1 MNCVGAGAWP
11 IEERGFS
18 RLGLM
23 ISPATKVLRM
33 NLKGWPIL
41 FILLTAGLFLY
52 LQVFISPNI
61 PRCASG
67 DQAIYLHHATRMLEG
82 EMIYRDFNHFT
93 PPGMDLVDLMLLR
106 LFGVRAWIPQV
117 MLILIGIILAWL
129 SIAVSEKVMTGPAV
143 YLPGLLFLA
152 FPFSSFLDATHHWY
166 STLFVMAALAV
177 VLEKRTVARL
187 ALAGALCGLATCIT
201 QSQVLATVGFGLYLL
216 WEERRNQEPWRS
228 LLRKEAHLGSSFL
241 ATILA
246 FDTYF
251 VWKVGLRQFFYY
263 TVVFAAKYYPAD
275 RFNNWRAYLAYWP
288 SVHLWPNWPDVIA
301 WFFIHALIPLV
312 YILFFVRYWRE
323 ARLRPEKPWER
334 LMLVNVTGMFVFL
347 SVATSPSYVR
357 LYCVSL
363 PGIILLSWFLDSPF
377 RAEKVL
383 RFGAWTAVLVLGIAR
398 PGVTQVRWRA
408 CLNLP
413 TGRTAFFD
421 PALYEKCRWL
431 SERTRPSEYFFGD
444 PFLCFALRLRNPAR
458 VPFVRPT
465 EYTRPEE
472 VHQLVQVLQ
481 EHRVRFVN
489 CYNGLDASDLPGD
502 HLSPLRLY
510 LSAHYHLAKTFA
522 NLDQIWERTDSLPH
536 EGESSNAAGEGS
548 SLEGPTRDDLFARP

>member
-1 MNCVGAGAWP
+1 
-11 IEERGFS
+11 
-18 RLGLM
+18 M
-23 ISPATKVLRM
+23 ISSATKLLTM
-33 NLKGWPIL
+33 NLKGWSIL
-41 FILLTAGLFLY
+41 LILLTAGLFLY
-52 LQVFISPNI
+52 LQVFISPDI

-67 DQAIYLHHATRMLEG
+67 DQAIYLHNAARMLEG
-82 EMIYRDFNHFT
+82 EMIYRDFNQFT
-93 PPGMDLVDLMLLR
+93 PPATEVVYLMLFG
-106 LFGVRAWIPQV
+106 LFGVRAWIPQG
-117 MLILIGIILAWL
+117 MLILIGITLAWL

-143 YLPGLLFLA
+143 YLPGFLFLA

-201 QSQVLATVGFGLYLL
+201 QSQALAIVGFGLFLL
-216 WEERRNQEPWRS
+216 WEGRRYQEPWRT
-228 LLRKEAHLGSSFL
+228 LLRKEVCLGSSFL
-241 ATILA
+241 ASILA

-263 TVVFAAKYYPAD
+263 TVVFVAEYYPAD

-288 SVHLWPNWPDVIA
+288 SVHLWPNWPDVTA

-323 ARLRPEKPWER
+323 ARLPPEKPWER
-334 LMLVNVTGMFVFL
+334 LMLVNVSGTFMFL

-383 RFGAWTAVLVLGIAR
+383 RSGAWTAVLVLGIVR
-398 PGVTQVRWRA
+398 PVVAQARWRG

-413 TGRTAFFD
+413 TGRSAFFD
-421 PALYEKCRWL
+421 RALYEKCRWL
-431 SERTRPSEYFFGD
+431 SKRTRPSEYFFGD
-444 PFLCFALRLRNPAR
+444 PFLCFSLKLRNPAR
-458 VPFVRPT
+458 LSFIRPT
-465 EYTRPEE
+465 DYTRPEE
-472 VHQLVQVLQ
+472 VQNLVQVL
-481 EHRVRFVN
+481 EERRARFVN
-489 CYNGLDASDLPGD
+489 WYNGLDPSGLPSD

-510 LSAHYHLAKTFA
+510 LSAHYYVAKTFS
-522 NLDQIWERTDSLPH
+522 NLDQIWERNDSLPH

-548 SLEGPTRDDLFARP
+548 SLEGPTHDDLFARP